1 MSAITS
7 KERRAYLSLADRLF
21 LPVRS
26 LPHVPIDAHSG
37 RHDSPADTPL
47 LRPITSALAN
57 PTITPLDSVR
67 VDGTMVDLRW
77 YLVFKR
83 MFDITT
89 AVIAVITLSPLFFI
103 IAILLAVETDV
114 DQGAGGVAEQDAV
127 ALRRPVER
135 HGRRLRGF
143 SRDGRRD
150 RDRRR
155 AWDRHGEHIIEPLG
169 ALAVAIVD
177 IDAVALP
184 GHGGNRDPVAA
195 WARRDCQR
203 TTANH
208 LSRCSVAHQPNR
220 AVVQPPGSVG
230 RAPPVDQRLGR
241 GLRPRRG
248 RDLGRLCWRLREG
261 RRRPGGARVGRE
273 LAIAFVIGAAGQH
286 EGSQRHRNPCNAAEP
301 GAPAGTEGDMPLVR
315 L

>member
-103 IAILLAVETDV
+103 IAILIKLTSPGPVFFTQQRCGQDGRMFQCHKFRTMVPDAIGLLERDPELKMVYT
-114 DQGAGGVAEQDAV
+114 EQWKLSRDPRITTV
-127 ALRRPVER
+127 GRVLRKTSLDELPQLWNVIKGDMSIVGPRPVQPDEMR
-135 HGRRLRGF
+135 MHYGR
-143 SRDGRRD
+143 
-150 RDRRR
+150 
-155 AWDRHGEHIIEPLG
+155 
-169 ALAVAIVD
+169 
-177 IDAVALP
+177 
-184 GHGGNRDPVAA
+184 
-195 WARRDCQR
+195 
-203 TTANH
+203 
-208 LSRCSVAHQPNR
+208 
-220 AVVQPPGSVG
+220 
-230 RAPPVDQRLGR
+230 
-241 GLRPRRG
+241 
-248 RDLGRLCWRLREG
+248 
-261 RRRPGGARVGRE
+261 
-273 LAIAFVIGAAGQH
+273 
-286 EGSQRHRNPCNAAEP
+286 NAAEVTVARP
-301 GAPAGTEGDMPLVR
+301 GMTGLWQISGRSTLPYEQRVAIDLDYVRRRSMVFDLLIILRTVPALLTARGAE
-315 L
+315 